1 MIHDP
6 AAVVGP
12 PGEVVPGAADA
23 DHEAGAGLWA
33 DAWRDQRPNTTWG
46 LLIAEGEPYALEG
59 WPHLLLVPCAFLV
72 VTVLAFI
79 MLGDLL
85 RDALDP
91 RSR

>member
-1 MIHDP
+1 MAARVARP
-6 AAVVGP
+6 APSAAVESTLTFLGVGF
-12 PGEVVPGAADA
+12 
-23 DHEAGAGLWA
+23 
-33 DAWRDQRPNTTWG
+33 QRPNTTWG

-59 WPHLLLVPCAFLV
+59 WPHPLLVPCAFLV

>member
-1 MIHDP
+1 MGFD
-6 AAVVGP
+6 
-12 PGEVVPGAADA
+12 
-23 DHEAGAGLWA
+23 
-33 DAWRDQRPNTTWG
+33 RPNTTWG

-91 RSR
+91 RTG